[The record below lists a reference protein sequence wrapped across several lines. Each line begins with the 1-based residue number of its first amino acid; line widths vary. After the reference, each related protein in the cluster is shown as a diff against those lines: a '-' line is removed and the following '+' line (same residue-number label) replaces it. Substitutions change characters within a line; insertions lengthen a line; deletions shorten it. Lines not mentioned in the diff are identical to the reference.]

1 MIDELGSA
9 GDDLVTPEVSGQEK
23 VQNTIWDELNI
34 WGKSLADWQRYII
47 SYSVRDGM
55 LTEERIEEAYRL
67 FLRDRGLD
75 KGVEELPLIPNSVT
89 GRATAEGT
97 PLKLQALK
105 SPQNVN
111 AIPEVSQVT
120 FGPQLTIIYGHN
132 GAGKSGFARL
142 LSSACFSRS
151 SPQIIHNIYDEDAP
165 DAPAT
170 AQFVVNRGNGPDEAV
185 AFTDGDEHDELRRVS
200 VFDSSVARIHL
211 AKENELG
218 FQPAGFDVFDEAFR
232 AVGLVSEKLEAAIN
246 AKTRPNKFDQLFTDP
261 GPVAEKV
268 AALNAK
274 SDVAEL
280 RALAAFGDA
289 EKQRLDEV
297 SRQEKELLTKS
308 PVETL
313 QALATAKTD
322 IAALQ
327 TKASELLSV
336 LGNDAREKA
345 RGLLDDH
352 KAALLEAVKAGSE
365 TVSHPQLNQTGS
377 AQWDDFVLASRKL
390 GHAEGETYP
399 AEGDPC
405 LLCHRPL
412 DGPSATLIRRMW
424 SFLDH
429 EARKTAIAVDEQL
442 NHNVH
447 QLKAVDCALLPSESR
462 IRADLSRINPGLVRE
477 TDAVGAT
484 FYKRRNALVAALENG
499 DVGALP
505 TDDLVGPDEALRK
518 ALKEIEA
525 QEAKLR
531 EGKFQELIAKLRAEH
546 IELRQRQVLSKNID
560 DIIAF
565 VEDLAW
571 IEKAGSSRPS
581 TRFVT
586 DRQKKVFAKL
596 IEGNYKNRL
605 EEECAK
611 LDCSLPFEFKA
622 RGSAGKTLR
631 GLKAKGGHKPDDIF
645 SEGEQRA
652 LSLADFLT
660 EVNLNPTS
668 AAIVLD
674 DPVTSLDHQRKF
686 TIAKRLVE
694 EAAVRQVIVF
704 THDMVFL
711 TLLSDHAEAA
721 GLAVLGHWV
730 ECKDGVPGHVNID
743 ETPANTKI
751 YRKTTKAKE
760 FLERAKKASGRE
772 KVDLV
777 RSGAGALRRT
787 IEEVVVFHLFKD
799 TVRRWNEQIRLGTI
813 AKISWSDD
821 VADEI
826 VALQD
831 DTSRLIEGHS
841 NSDEFAGGMPDVD
854 GLEQLIARV
863 DAVIDKA
870 KIERK

>member
-1 MIDELGSA
+1 MDELGSA
-9 GDDLVTPEVSGQEK
+9 GDDLVAPEIGGQGR
-23 VQNTIWDELNI
+23 VQNTIWDELNA
-34 WGKSLADWQRYII
+34 WGRSLADWQRYII
-47 SYSVRDGM
+47 SYGVRDGT
-55 LTEERIEEAYRL
+55 LTDERMEEAYRL
-67 FLRDRGLD
+67 FLRNRGLD
-75 KGVEELPLIPNSVT
+75 NGNEELPHIPNSVT

-97 PLKLQALK
+97 PLTLQAVK
-105 SPQNVN
+105 SLQNVN

-120 FGPQLTIIYGHN
+120 FGSQLTIIYGHN
-132 GAGKSGFARL
+132 GAGKSGFSRI
-142 LSSACFSRS
+142 LSCACFSRS
-151 SPQIIHNIYDEDAP
+151 SPQIIHNIYDDDAP

-170 AQFVVNRGNGPDEAV
+170 AQFVVNRGNGPDEAI

-211 AKENELG
+211 AEENELG
-218 FQPAGFDVFDEAFR
+218 FQPTGFDVFDEAFR
-232 AVGLVSEKLEAAIN
+232 AVGLLIQKLDADIN
-246 AKTRPNKFDQLFTDP
+246 AKTRPNKFDQLFSDP
-261 GPVAEKV
+261 GPVADKI

-274 SDVAEL
+274 SDKAEL

-297 SRQEKELLTKS
+297 ARQEQKLLAKS

-313 QALATAKTD
+313 KALATAKID
-322 IAALQ
+322 IEALQ
-327 TKASELLSV
+327 KKVLGLLSA
-336 LGNDAREKA
+336 LGNGACEEA
-345 RGLLDDH
+345 RGLLDGH

-365 TVSHPQLNQTGS
+365 TVSHPRLDQTGS
-377 AQWDDFVLASRKL
+377 AHWDDFVLASRKL
-390 GHAEGETYP
+390 GQTEGETYP
-399 AEGDPC
+399 TEGDPC

-412 DGPSATLIRRMW
+412 DGPSATLISRMW
-424 SFLDH
+424 GFLDH
-429 EARKTAIAVDEQL
+429 EARKAAVAVDEQL
-442 NHNVH
+442 NQNVA
-447 QLKAVDCALLPSESR
+447 QLKAIDCALLPDESR
-462 IRADLSRINPGLVRE
+462 IRADISKINPGLVGE
-477 TDAVGAT
+477 IDAVSAT
-484 FYKRRNALVAALENG
+484 FDKRRNALVAALEQG
-499 DVGALP
+499 DVEALP
-505 TDDLVGPDEALRK
+505 TGDLTSPGKALGK

-525 QEAKLR
+525 QEAALR
-531 EGKFQELIAKLRAEH
+531 EGKFEELLAKLKAEH
-546 IELRQRQVLSKNID
+546 IALRQRQVLSKNID
-560 DIIAF
+560 DVIAF
-565 VEDLAW
+565 VQDLAW

-586 DRQKKVFAKL
+586 DRQKAVFAKL
-596 IEGNYKNRL
+596 IEGNYKNCL
-605 EEECAK
+605 KEECSK

-674 DPVTSLDHQRKF
+674 DPVTSLDHQRKIA
-686 TIAKRLVE
+686 IAKRLVE
-694 EAAVRQVIVF
+694 EAGVRQVIIF

-721 GLAVLGHWV
+721 GRAVLGHWV
-730 ECKDGVPGHVNID
+730 ERKDGVPGHVNID
-743 ETPANTKI
+743 DTPANTKI
-751 YRKTTKAKE
+751 YRRTTKAKE
-760 FLERAKKASGRE
+760 FLERAKKSSGRE

-787 IEEVVVFHLFKD
+787 IEEVVVYHLFKN
-799 TVRRWNEQIRLGTI
+799 TVRRWNEQIRLGAVT
-813 AKISWSDD
+813 KISWSDD

-831 DTSRLIEGHS
+831 DTSRLLEGHS

-854 GLEQLIARV
+854 GLEKLIARV
-863 DAVIDKA
+863 DAVIDNA
-870 KIERK
+870 KVERK

>member
-1 MIDELGSA
+1 MDELGNA
-9 GDDLVTPEVSGQEK
+9 GDDLVTAEINSREK
-23 VQNTIWDELNI
+23 VQSTIWDELNV
-34 WGKSLADWQRYII
+34 WGKSLSDWQRYII
-47 SYSVRDGM
+47 SYGVRDGT
-55 LTEERIEEAYRL
+55 LSEERIEEAFRI

-75 KGVEELPLIPNSVT
+75 KSDKELPLIPKSVT

-97 PLKLQALK
+97 PLKLRALK
-105 SPQNVN
+105 SLQNVN
-111 AIPEVSQVT
+111 AIPEMSQVT

-142 LSSACFSRS
+142 LSRACFSRS
-151 SPQIIHNIYDEDAP
+151 SPQIIRNIYDEDAP
-165 DAPAT
+165 GAPAT
-170 AQFVVNRGNGPDEAV
+170 AQFVVNRGNGSDESV
-185 AFTDGDEHDELRRVS
+185 AFTVGDEHDELRRVS

-211 AKENELG
+211 AEENELG

-232 AVGLVSEKLEAAIN
+232 AVGLIAEKLEAAID

-261 GPVAEKV
+261 GPIAEKV

-280 RALAAFGDA
+280 RSLASFGDA
-289 EKQRLDEV
+289 EKKRFEEV
-297 SRQEKELLTKS
+297 SRQETELLAES

-313 QALATAKTD
+313 KALATAKSD
-322 IAALQ
+322 IETLQ
-327 TKASELLSV
+327 TKVIGLLAV
-336 LGNDAREKA
+336 LGNDAFEKA
-345 RGLLDDH
+345 RGLLNDH

-365 TVSHPQLNQTGS
+365 TVYHPQLNHSGS

-390 GHAEGETYP
+390 GQAEGKTYP
-399 AEGDPC
+399 AAGDPC

-412 DGPSATLIRRMW
+412 DFPSVTLISRMW
-424 SFLDH
+424 GFLDH
-429 EARKTAIAVDEQL
+429 EARKTAVAVDEQL
-442 NHNVH
+442 NNYVA
-447 QLKAVDCALLPSESR
+447 QLKVLSCALLPDESR
-462 IRADLSRINPGLVRE
+462 IRADLSKIDPGLVRE
-477 TDAVGAT
+477 IDAVGAN
-484 FYKRRNALVAALENG
+484 FDKRRNALVAALEKG
-499 DVGALP
+499 DVDALP
-505 TDDLVGPDEALRK
+505 ADVLVGPDEALGN
-518 ALKEIEA
+518 ALKKIEA
-525 QEAKLR
+525 QDVGLR
-531 EGKFQELIAKLRAEH
+531 EGQFHELIAKLKSEH
-546 IELRQRQVLSKNID
+546 IHLRQRQVLGKNIG
-560 DIIAF
+560 DIISF

-571 IEKAGSSRPS
+571 IEKANSSRPS
-581 TRFVT
+581 ARFVT
-586 DRQKKVFAKL
+586 DRQKTVFIKL
-596 IEGNYKNRL
+596 IAGKYRDRL
-605 EEECAK
+605 TEECGK

-622 RGSAGKTLR
+622 RGNAGKTLR
-631 GLKAKGGHKPDDIF
+631 GLKAKGGYKPDDIF

-674 DPVTSLDHQRKF
+674 DPVTSLDHQRKI

-694 EAAVRQVIVF
+694 EAAIRQVIIF

-721 GLAVLGHWV
+721 GLEFLGHWV
-730 ECKDGVPGHVNID
+730 EAKDGVPGHVNID

-751 YRKTTKAKE
+751 YRKTTKAME
-760 FLERAKKASGRE
+760 FLVRAKKASGRD

-799 TVRRWNEQIRLGTI
+799 TVRRWNEQIRLGTV
-813 AKISWSDD
+813 AKISWSND

-831 DTSRLIEGHS
+831 DTSRLLEGHS
-841 NSDEFAGGMPDVD
+841 NSDEFSGGMPDVD
-854 GLEQLIARV
+854 GLEKLIARV

-870 KIERK
+870 KVKRK